1 MKMRHMA
8 LASVAMMAMPVAAQ
22 DSAGAGAVDADEILV
37 TARKREE
44 SLQDV
49 PIAVSAFGSGTL
61 QRLQAFNITDLS
73 LAVPSMLVTQAG
85 GSSNA
90 AQIFIRGFGQ
100 DALGYNSETPVGVY
114 FDDVYMGRS
123 QGAMM
128 DIMDIE
134 RIEVLRGPQGTLY
147 GRNSTTGAVRF
158 VLRGPD
164 LDTVRG
170 RADVTFG
177 NFNRIDVRGSL
188 SLPLVSG
195 TLAAKV
201 DVVSRSMDG
210 YLDGVDAAGVRNG
223 LKINGVDRDLV
234 RVALAWKA
242 SDTVRVDLAGDYSRD
257 RSGVMTGTPITCVA
271 GANSVCTPRY
281 GSPFLA
287 GINFPDQQRFR
298 AWGLSGKITA
308 DLGFAELKSITA
320 YRDQAGFDPIDLSSL
335 PGAASPILYDQAQN
349 QFSQELQLVSAGDG
363 PLNYALGLFY
373 FREEWRTNTNFLNL
387 RRNIDAQTANSYAAY
402 GELYYTLL
410 PGLTV
415 TAGGRLT
422 HDTKSISRDIF
433 SPLAAAVPTT
443 SVQPP
448 QFKETVFT
456 PKLALDF
463 KASEDLLLY
472 ASWSRGYRPGGYGNT
487 WPGNAI
493 AAAGT
498 FAAEKTENFEVG
510 AKTSTLDGRLSLDL
524 AAYHIRYTNLQQAQL
539 TPTAF
544 VVTSSDARVQGIELE
559 ATLRP
564 VDGLSLFGNLGL
576 LDDKITRSNVPG
588 DNLARRLRYAPE
600 FTFMIGADYN
610 IAIDSAGNR
619 AFANIN
625 FSRVSQTPMDQAN
638 SLSLIMPAYGL
649 LDASVG
655 MEFSDRRCRI
665 SVGGRNLT
673 DKAYWRSGV
682 PGQSRFYAPP
692 RTILVTLSAS
702 L

>member
-1 MKMRHMA
+1 MRHIA

-22 DSAGAGAVDADEILV
+22 ERAGASAEADEILV

-44 SLQDV
+44 SLKDV
-49 PIAVSAFGSGTL
+49 PIAVTAFGTGTL

-73 LAVPSMLVTQAG
+73 LAVPSMLVTQTG
-85 GSSNA
+85 GSANA

-100 DALGYNSETPVGVY
+100 DALGYNSETPVGIY

-123 QGAMM
+123 QGSMM

-158 VLRGPD
+158 VVRAPD
-164 LDTVRG
+164 LDNVRG

-177 NFNRIDVRGSL
+177 NFNRVDVRGSL
-188 SLPLVSG
+188 SVPLAAG
-195 TLAAKV
+195 TVAAKV

-210 YLDGVDAAGVRNG
+210 YVRGVDAAGTPNG
-223 LKINGVDRDLV
+223 LRINGIDRDLV
-234 RVALAWKA
+234 RLALAFKA
-242 SDTVRVDLAGDYSRD
+242 SERIRIDLAGDYSRD
-257 RSGVMTGTPITCVA
+257 RSGAMTGTPITCVA
-271 GANSVCTPRY
+271 GANSLCTPRF
-281 GSPFLA
+281 GSPYLA

-320 YRDQAGFDPIDLSSL
+320 YRDQAGYDPIDLASI

-349 QFSQELQLVSAGDG
+349 QFSQELQLVSSGDG
-363 PLNYALGLFY
+363 PFNFALGLFY
-373 FREEWRTNTNFLNL
+373 FHEKWNTDSNFVNL
-387 RRNIDAQTANSYAAY
+387 RRNVDAQTANSYAAY
-402 GELYYTLL
+402 GELYFTLL

-415 TAGGRLT
+415 TAGGRIT
-422 HDTKSISRDIF
+422 HDTKSISRQIF
-433 SPLAAAVPTT
+433 APLTATMPTAD
-443 SVQPP
+443 VQPP

-456 PKLALDF
+456 PKLSLDY
-463 KASEDLLLY
+463 KASQDLLLY
-472 ASWSRGYRPGGYGNT
+472 ASWSRGYRPGGFANT

-493 AAAGT
+493 AAGGA
-498 FAAEKTENFEVG
+498 FESERAENFEIG
-510 AKTSTLDGRLSLDL
+510 AKAAALDNRVSIEL
-524 AAYHIRYTNLQQAQL
+524 AAYRISYTNLQQGQL

-544 VVTSSDARVQGIELE
+544 NITSSDARVQGIELE
-559 ATLRP
+559 TTIRP
-564 VDGLSLFGNLGL
+564 VDGLSLFGNLGY
-576 LDDKITRSNVPG
+576 LDNRITRSNVPG
-588 DNLARRLRYAPE
+588 DNLSRKLRYAPE

-610 IAIDSAGNR
+610 VAIDSAGNR

-625 FSRVSQTPMDQAN
+625 FSRVSRTPMDLAN
-638 SLSLIMPAYGL
+638 SLGLIMPAYGL

-655 MEFSDRRCRI
+655 MEFSDRRYRV

-673 DKAYWRSGV
+673 DRAYWRSGV